1 MKLKHSMV
9 AMAKMEYQKNDQPVV
24 GAEAPLLYLPEQ
36 NRLVPVEEEVVEG
49 ARLTPLFQHAEEVVA
64 KAHQMQLD
72 FCFASFYAFRVYLR
86 GSRESVEPG
95 DESPIR
101 LKLVFSSATAV
112 VFAERDSYLSFQYHR
127 LL

>member
-1 MKLKHSMV
+1 MV
-9 AMAKMEYQKNDQPVV
+9 ATAKMEYQKKDQPVV

-72 FCFASFYAFRVYLR
+72 LCFASFYAFRVYLR

-112 VFAERDSYLSFQYHR
+112 VFAERDSYLSFQHHR

>member
-1 MKLKHSMV
+1 MV
-9 AMAKMEYQKNDQPVV
+9 AMRKMEYQKNDQPVV

-36 NRLVPVEEEVVEG
+36 NRLVPVEEVVEG

-64 KAHQMQLD
+64 KAHQMHLD

-112 VFAERDSYLSFQYHR
+112 VFAERDSYLSFQHHR